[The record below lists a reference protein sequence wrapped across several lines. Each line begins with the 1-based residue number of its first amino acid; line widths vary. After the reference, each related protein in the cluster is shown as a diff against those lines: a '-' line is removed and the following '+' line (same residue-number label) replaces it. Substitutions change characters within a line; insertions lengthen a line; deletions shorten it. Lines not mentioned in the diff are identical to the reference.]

1 MAIDIR
7 NISSDKITTGRTD
20 SKRVLR
26 KNTSSTS
33 EATDPADDS
42 VELTGKAAQIQSLIQ
57 QMLAAPAVDR
67 SRVEPVKEKI
77 EEGRYEIDDQRVAS
91 KMIDFEVGYSRVR

>member
-7 NISSDKITTGRTD
+7 NISSDKITTGRAD
-20 SKRVLR
+20 SKRVSG
-26 KNTSSTS
+26 KKSSASS
-33 EATDPADDS
+33 EATEAPDDS

-57 QMLAAPAVDR
+57 QMMAAPAVDR

-77 EEGRYEIDDQRVAS
+77 EEGRYEIENERVAA
-91 KMIDFEVGYSRVR
+91 KMLDFEVGYSRVR

>member
-7 NISSDKITTGRTD
+7 NISSDKITTGRAD
-20 SKRVLR
+20 SKRVSR
-26 KNTSSTS
+26 KSTSSQS
-33 EATDPADDS
+33 ESVETADDS

-57 QMLAAPAVDR
+57 QMLASPAVDR
-67 SRVEPVKEKI
+67 SRVDPVKEKI
-77 EEGRYEIDDQRVAS
+77 EEGRYEIDDRRVAS